1 MASCL
6 SAGLFKGLKKAV
18 FTVSYQLLLDKVR
31 LSKYYVVQIVQRGKK
46 LSGTQNKD
54 EKRFPI
60 RTALIFSLTGISF
73 FLSILFL
80 ISPASSQKFSER
92 GQAEAND
99 SSSEEQGPRIERFDF
114 KLTGNNT
121 FYQVMSALNV
131 PGPEILDIVKKAKPI
146 FDLTRIREDSVLKAF
161 TIDGRLQKVE
171 YKFSDYEFL
180 LVERDPDGN
189 MAAKKD
195 ELPHEIRETVVSGTI
210 ENSLYEDALKAGA
223 DPQAVVALTDIFAWD
238 IDFASDIHK
247 GDTFRLL
254 SEMLYVEGM
263 PVKTGKLLG
272 AEMQNG
278 GKSYS
283 AIYYEGNGGKG
294 YYDEKG
300 RSLKKTLLKSP
311 LRFRRITS
319 TFSRGR
325 FHPILKR
332 YRPHH
337 GIDYGAPTGT
347 PIESAGSGV
356 VRHAGWKG
364 GYGNFIEIKHSSGGY
379 TTAYGHLSRIG
390 KGIRAGSKVD
400 QGQVIGF
407 VGSTGISTGPHLHYE
422 VKVGGRLINP
432 LSVKS
437 LPGVPVP
444 KKEMQQFAAVKQ
456 SVQHKLTSGG
466 TAYALNNPNKKN

>member
-1 MASCL
+1 M
-6 SAGLFKGLKKAV
+6 
-18 FTVSYQLLLDKVR
+18 T
-31 LSKYYVVQIVQRGKK
+31 
-46 LSGTQNKD
+46 GTQNRN
-54 EKRFPI
+54 EKRFPV
-60 RTALIFSLTGISF
+60 RTALIISLTGISF

-80 ISPASSQKFSER
+80 TSPATSQKFYETTQDSVAL
-92 GQAEAND
+92 AED
-99 SSSEEQGPRIERFDF
+99 TGPKIERFDF

-121 FYQVMSALNV
+121 FYQIMSALNV
-131 PGPEILDIVKKAKPI
+131 PGPEILDIVKKAKPV
-146 FDLTRIREDSVLKAF
+146 FDLTRMKEDSVLKAF

-180 LVERDPDGN
+180 IVERDPDGN
-189 MAAKKD
+189 MAAKKG
-195 ELPHEIRETVVSGTI
+195 ELPHEIRETVVTGTI

-247 GDTFRLL
+247 GDSFRIL
-254 SEMLYVEGM
+254 SEMLYVDGV
-263 PVKTGKLLG
+263 PVKTGRLLG
-272 AEMQNG
+272 AEMENG
-278 GKSYS
+278 GKNYT
-283 AIYYEGNGGKG
+283 AIYYEGNNGKG

-325 FHPILKR
+325 FHPVLKR

-356 VRHAGWKG
+356 VKYAGWKG
-364 GYGNFIEIKHSSGGY
+364 GYGKYIEIKHSNGY

-390 KGIRAGSKVD
+390 KGVRSGSKVD
-400 QGQVIGF
+400 QGQVIGY

-422 VKVGGRLINP
+422 VKVNNKLINP

-444 KKEMQQFAAVKQ
+444 KKELSQFAAVRE
-456 SVQHKLTSGG
+456 SVLDKLISGG
-466 TAYALNNPNKKN
+466 TAFALNKKD

>member
-1 MASCL
+1 MIL
-6 SAGLFKGLKKAV
+6 TG
-18 FTVSYQLLLDKVR
+18 
-31 LSKYYVVQIVQRGKK
+31 I
-46 LSGTQNKD
+46 QNRN

-60 RTALIFSLTGISF
+60 RTALIFSLVGISF

-80 ISPASSQKFSER
+80 ISPASSQKFSEPAADE
-92 GQAEAND
+92 GNE
-99 SSSEEQGPRIERFDF
+99 SPSEDQGPRIERFDF
-114 KLTGNNT
+114 KLTSNNT
-121 FYQVMSALNV
+121 FYQVMTAINV
-131 PGPEILDIVKKAKPI
+131 PGPEIMDIVKKAKPV
-146 FDLTRIREDSVLKAF
+146 FNLTRLKEDSVLKAF
-161 TIDGRLQKVE
+161 TIDGRLQKIE
-171 YKFSDYEFL
+171 YKFGDYEFL

-189 MAAKKD
+189 MVAKKE
-195 ELPHEIRETVVSGTI
+195 ELPHETREVVVSGTI

-254 SEMLYVEGM
+254 SEMLYVEGV
-263 PVKTGKLLG
+263 PVKTGRLLG
-272 AEMQNG
+272 AEMENG
-278 GKSYS
+278 GKRYS
-283 AIYYEGNGGKG
+283 AIYYEGKNGNG

-325 FHPILKR
+325 YHPILKK

-337 GIDYGAPTGT
+337 GVDYGAPVGT

-356 VRHAGWKG
+356 VKKAGWNG
-364 GYGNFIEIKHSSGGY
+364 GYGNYVEIRHSNGY

-390 KGIRAGSKVD
+390 KGIRSGSKVD

-407 VGSTGISTGPHLHYE
+407 VGSTGLSSGPHLHYE
-422 VKVGGRLINP
+422 VKVNGRLINP

-444 KKEMQQFAAVKQ
+444 KKEMAQFVATRE
-456 SVQHKLTSGG
+456 SIQHKLSSGG
-466 TAYALNNPNKKN
+466 TAYAVNKP

>member
-1 MASCL
+1 MIL
-6 SAGLFKGLKKAV
+6 TGN
-18 FTVSYQLLLDKVR
+18 
-31 LSKYYVVQIVQRGKK
+31 
-46 LSGTQNKD
+46 QNRN

-60 RTALIFSLTGISF
+60 RTALIFSLVGISF

-80 ISPASSQKFSER
+80 ISPASSQKFSEPTADA
-92 GQAEAND
+92 GNE
-99 SSSEEQGPRIERFDF
+99 SPSEDQGPKIERFDF
-114 KLTGNNT
+114 KLTSNNT
-121 FYQVMSALNV
+121 FYQVMTAINV
-131 PGPEILDIVKKAKPI
+131 PGPEIMDIVKKAKPV
-146 FDLTRIREDSVLKAF
+146 FNLTRLREDSVLKAF
-161 TIDGRLQKVE
+161 TIDGRLQKIE

-189 MAAKKD
+189 MVAKKE
-195 ELPHEIRETVVSGTI
+195 ELPHEVREVVVSGTI

-254 SEMLYVEGM
+254 SEMLYVEGV
-263 PVKTGKLLG
+263 PVKTGRLIG
-272 AEMQNG
+272 AEMENG
-278 GKSYS
+278 GKKYT
-283 AIYYEGNGGKG
+283 AIYYEGKGGKG

-300 RSLKKTLLKSP
+300 RSLRKTLLKSP

-325 FHPILKR
+325 YHPILKR

-337 GIDYGAPTGT
+337 GVDYGAPVGT

-356 VRHAGWKG
+356 VRKAGWNG
-364 GYGNFIEIKHSSGGY
+364 GYGNYVEIKHSSGY

-390 KGIRAGSKVD
+390 KGIRSGAKVD
-400 QGQVIGF
+400 QGQVIGY
-407 VGSTGISTGPHLHYE
+407 VGSTGLSSGPHLHYE
-422 VKVGGRLINP
+422 VKVNGRLINP

-444 KKEMQQFAAVKQ
+444 KKEMAQFAAARE
-456 SVQHKLTSGG
+456 SVQHKLSSGG
-466 TAYALNNPNKKN
+466 TAYAVNNP

>member
-1 MASCL
+1 M
-6 SAGLFKGLKKAV
+6 
-18 FTVSYQLLLDKVR
+18 T
-31 LSKYYVVQIVQRGKK
+31 
-46 LSGTQNKD
+46 GTQNRN

-60 RTALIFSLTGISF
+60 RTALIFSLVGISF

-80 ISPASSQKFSER
+80 ISPASSQKFSES
-92 GQAEAND
+92 GTAEGTEA
-99 SSSEEQGPRIERFDF
+99 SSEDQGPKIERFDF
-114 KLTGNNT
+114 KLTSNNT
-121 FYQVMSALNV
+121 FYQIMSALNV
-131 PGPEILDIVKKAKPI
+131 TGPEILDIVRKAKPV
-146 FDLTRIREDSVLKAF
+146 FDLTRLREDSVLKAF

-180 LVERDPDGN
+180 LIERDPDGN
-189 MAAKKD
+189 MVAKKD
-195 ELPHEIRETVVSGTI
+195 ELPHETREVVVSGTI

-247 GDTFRLL
+247 GDTFRIL
-254 SEMLYVEGM
+254 SEMLYVEGV

-272 AEMQNG
+272 AEMKNG

-283 AIYYEGNGGKG
+283 AIYYEGKGGKG

-356 VRHAGWKG
+356 VKHAGWKG
-364 GYGNFIEIKHSSGGY
+364 GYGNFIEIRHSSGY

-390 KGIRAGSKVD
+390 KGIRAGAKVD
-400 QGQVIGF
+400 QGQVIGY

-432 LSVKS
+432 LSIKS
-437 LPGVPVP
+437 LPGVSVP
-444 KKEMQQFAAVKQ
+444 KKEMQQFAAARDGVKN
-456 SVQHKLTSGG
+456 KLTSGG
-466 TAYALNNPNKKN
+466 TAYALSNSKQ

>member
-1 MASCL
+1 MIL
-6 SAGLFKGLKKAV
+6 
-18 FTVSYQLLLDKVR
+18 T
-31 LSKYYVVQIVQRGKK
+31 
-46 LSGTQNKD
+46 GTQNRN

-60 RTALIFSLTGISF
+60 RTALIFSLVGISF

-80 ISPASSQKFSER
+80 ISPASSQKFSEPAA
-92 GQAEAND
+92 AEG
-99 SSSEEQGPRIERFDF
+99 SESPSEDQGPKIERFDF
-114 KLTGNNT
+114 KLTSNNT
-121 FYQVMSALNV
+121 FYQVMTAIKV

-146 FDLTRIREDSVLKAF
+146 FNLTRLKEDSVLKAF
-161 TIDGRLQKVE
+161 TIDGRLQKIE

-189 MAAKKD
+189 MAAKKE
-195 ELPHEIRETVVSGTI
+195 ELPHETREVVVSGTI
-210 ENSLYEDALKAGA
+210 ENSLYEGALKAGA

-254 SEMLYVEGM
+254 SEMLYVEGV
-263 PVKTGKLLG
+263 PVKTGRLIG
-272 AEMQNG
+272 AEMENG
-278 GKSYS
+278 GKRYA
-283 AIYYEGNGGKG
+283 AIYYEGKGGKG

-325 FHPILKR
+325 YHPILKR

-356 VRHAGWKG
+356 VKHAGWKG
-364 GYGNFIEIKHSSGGY
+364 GYGNYIEVKHSNGY

-390 KGIRAGSKVD
+390 KGIRSGAKVD
-400 QGQVIGF
+400 QGQVIGY
-407 VGSTGISTGPHLHYE
+407 VGSTGLSSGPHLHYE

-444 KKEMQQFAAVKQ
+444 KKEMAQFVAARD
-456 SVQHKLTSGG
+456 SVQHKLSSSG
-466 TAYALNNPNKKN
+466 TAYATNKP

>member
-1 MASCL
+1 M
-6 SAGLFKGLKKAV
+6 
-18 FTVSYQLLLDKVR
+18 T
-31 LSKYYVVQIVQRGKK
+31 
-46 LSGTQNKD
+46 GTQNRN
-54 EKRFPI
+54 EKRFPV
-60 RTALIFSLTGISF
+60 RTALIISLTGISF

-80 ISPASSQKFSER
+80 TSPATSQKFSETT
-92 GQAEAND
+92 QDSVALAED
-99 SSSEEQGPRIERFDF
+99 TGPKIERFDF

-121 FYQVMSALNV
+121 FYQIMSALNV
-131 PGPEILDIVKKAKPI
+131 PGPEILDIVKKAKPV
-146 FDLTRIREDSVLKAF
+146 FDLTRMKEDSVIKAF

-180 LVERDPDGN
+180 VVERDPDGF
-189 MAAKKD
+189 MAASKG
-195 ELPHEIRETVVSGTI
+195 ELPHEIRETVVTGTI

-247 GDTFRLL
+247 GDSFRIL
-254 SEMLYVEGM
+254 SEMLYVDGV
-263 PVKTGKLLG
+263 PVKTGRLLG
-272 AEMQNG
+272 AEMENG
-278 GKSYS
+278 GKSYT
-283 AIYYEGNGGKG
+283 AIYYEGKNGKG

-319 TFSRGR
+319 TFSKGR
-325 FHPILKR
+325 YHPILKR

-337 GIDYGAPTGT
+337 GIDYGAPSGT

-356 VRHAGWKG
+356 VKYAGWKG
-364 GYGNFIEIKHSSGGY
+364 GYGKYIEVKHSNGY

-390 KGIRAGSKVD
+390 KGVRSGSKVD

-422 VKVGGRLINP
+422 VKAGGRLINP
-432 LSVKS
+432 LSIKS
-437 LPGVPVP
+437 IPGVPVP
-444 KKEMQQFAAVKQ
+444 KKELSQFAAVRE
-456 SVQHKLTSGG
+456 SVLDKLISGG
-466 TAYALNNPNKKN
+466 TAFALNDPSKKN

>member
-1 MASCL
+1 
-6 SAGLFKGLKKAV
+6 
-18 FTVSYQLLLDKVR
+18 
-31 LSKYYVVQIVQRGKK
+31 
-46 LSGTQNKD
+46 
-54 EKRFPI
+54 
-60 RTALIFSLTGISF
+60 
-73 FLSILFL
+73 
-80 ISPASSQKFSER
+80 
-92 GQAEAND
+92 
-99 SSSEEQGPRIERFDF
+99 
-114 KLTGNNT
+114 
-121 FYQVMSALNV
+121 MSALNV
-131 PGPEILDIVKKAKPI
+131 PGPEILDIVKKAKPV
-146 FDLTRIREDSVLKAF
+146 FDLTRMKEDSVLKAF

-180 LVERDPDGN
+180 IVERDPDGN
-189 MAAKKD
+189 MAAKKG
-195 ELPHEIRETVVSGTI
+195 ELPHEIRETVVTGTI

-247 GDTFRLL
+247 GDSFRIL
-254 SEMLYVEGM
+254 SEMLYVDGV
-263 PVKTGKLLG
+263 PVKTGRLLG
-272 AEMQNG
+272 AEMENG
-278 GKSYS
+278 GKNYT
-283 AIYYEGNGGKG
+283 AIYYEGNNGKG

-325 FHPILKR
+325 FHPVLKR

-356 VRHAGWKG
+356 VKYAGWKG
-364 GYGNFIEIKHSSGGY
+364 GYGKYIEIKHSNGY

-390 KGIRAGSKVD
+390 KGVRSGSKVD
-400 QGQVIGF
+400 QGQVIGY

-422 VKVGGRLINP
+422 VKVNNKLINP

-444 KKEMQQFAAVKQ
+444 KKELSQFAAVRE
-456 SVQHKLTSGG
+456 SVLDKLISGG
-466 TAYALNNPNKKN
+466 TAFALNKKD

>member
-1 MASCL
+1 V
-6 SAGLFKGLKKAV
+6 K
-18 FTVSYQLLLDKVR
+18 
-31 LSKYYVVQIVQRGKK
+31 IIQRGKE
-46 LSGTQNKD
+46 LTGTQNRN

-60 RTALIFSLTGISF
+60 RTALIISLVGISF

-80 ISPASSQKFSER
+80 ISPASSQKFSEPS
-92 GQAEAND
+92 QAQDAD
-99 SSSEEQGPRIERFDF
+99 AVSEDQGPKIERFDF
-114 KLTGNNT
+114 KLTANNT
-121 FYQVMSALNV
+121 FYQIMSALNV
-131 PGPEILDIVKKAKPI
+131 SGPEILDIVKKAKPV
-146 FDLTRIREDSVLKAF
+146 FDLTRLREDSVLKAF

-180 LVERDPDGN
+180 LIERDPDGN
-189 MAAKKD
+189 MVAKKD
-195 ELPHEIRETVVSGTI
+195 ELPHETREVVVSGTI

-223 DPQAVVALTDIFAWD
+223 DSQAVVALTEIFAWD

-247 GDTFRLL
+247 GDTFNLL
-254 SEMLYVEGM
+254 SEMLYVEGV

-272 AEMQNG
+272 AQMKNG
-278 GKSYS
+278 GKNYS
-283 AIYYEGNGGKG
+283 AIYYEGKGGKG

-337 GIDYGAPTGT
+337 GVDYGAPVGT

-356 VRHAGWKG
+356 VKHAGWKG
-364 GYGNFIEIKHSSGGY
+364 GYGNYIEIKHSSGY
-379 TTAYGHLSRIG
+379 STAYGHLSRIG
-390 KGIRAGSKVD
+390 KGIRAGAKVD
-400 QGQVIGF
+400 QGQVIGY

-422 VKVGGRLINP
+422 VKVAGRLINP

-437 LPGVPVP
+437 LPGVSIS
-444 KKEMQQFAAVKQ
+444 KKEMQQFAAARDSVK
-456 SVQHKLTSGG
+456 HKFTSGG
-466 TAYALNNPNKKN
+466 TAYALTKPEN

>member
-1 MASCL
+1 M
-6 SAGLFKGLKKAV
+6 
-18 FTVSYQLLLDKVR
+18 T
-31 LSKYYVVQIVQRGKK
+31 
-46 LSGTQNKD
+46 GTQNRN

-60 RTALIFSLTGISF
+60 RTALIVSLTGISF

-80 ISPASSQKFSER
+80 ISPATSQKFSEATQTH
-92 GQAEAND
+92 GAQAEDA
-99 SSSEEQGPRIERFDF
+99 GPKIERFDF

-121 FYQVMSALNV
+121 FYQIMSALNV
-131 PGPEILDIVKKAKPI
+131 PGPEILDIVKKAKPV
-146 FDLTRIREDSVLKAF
+146 FDLTRMKEDSVLKAF

-180 LVERDPDGN
+180 VVERDPDGV
-189 MAAKKD
+189 MAAKKG
-195 ELPHEIRETVVSGTI
+195 ELPHEVRETVVTGTI

-247 GDTFRLL
+247 GDTFRIL
-254 SEMLYVEGM
+254 SEMLYVEGV
-263 PVKTGKLLG
+263 PVKTGRLLG
-272 AEMQNG
+272 AEMENG
-278 GKSYS
+278 GKDYT
-283 AIYYEGNGGKG
+283 AIYYEGKNGKG

-325 FHPILKR
+325 YHPILKR

-356 VRHAGWKG
+356 VKYAGWKG
-364 GYGNFIEIKHSSGGY
+364 GYGKYIEIKHSNGY

-390 KGIRAGSKVD
+390 KGVRAGSKVD
-400 QGQVIGF
+400 QGQVVGY
-407 VGSTGISTGPHLHYE
+407 VGSTGLSSGPHLHYE
-422 VKVGGRLINP
+422 VKVNNKLINP

-444 KKEMQQFAAVKQ
+444 KKELSQFA
-456 SVQHKLTSGG
+456 SVRDSVLDKLISGG
-466 TAYALNNPNKKN
+466 TAFAFNKKD

>member
-1 MASCL
+1 M
-6 SAGLFKGLKKAV
+6 
-18 FTVSYQLLLDKVR
+18 T
-31 LSKYYVVQIVQRGKK
+31 
-46 LSGTQNKD
+46 GTQNRN
-54 EKRFPI
+54 EKRFPV
-60 RTALIFSLTGISF
+60 RTALIVSLTGISF

-80 ISPASSQKFSER
+80 ISPATSQKFSEAT
-92 GQAEAND
+92 QA
-99 SSSEEQGPRIERFDF
+99 QGAFAEDAGPKIERFDF

-121 FYQVMSALNV
+121 FYQIMSALNV
-131 PGPEILDIVKKAKPI
+131 PGPEILDIVKKAKPV
-146 FDLTRIREDSVLKAF
+146 FDLTRMREDSVIKAF

-180 LVERDPDGN
+180 VVERDPDGF
-189 MAAKKD
+189 MAAKKG
-195 ELPHEIRETVVSGTI
+195 ELPHEVRETVVTGTI

-247 GDTFRLL
+247 GDSFRIL
-254 SEMLYVEGM
+254 SEMLYVEGV
-263 PVKTGKLLG
+263 PVKTGRLLG
-272 AEMQNG
+272 AEMENG
-278 GKSYS
+278 GKDYT
-283 AIYYEGNGGKG
+283 AIYYEGKNGKG
-294 YYDEKG
+294 YYDDKG

-325 FHPILKR
+325 YHPILKR

-356 VRHAGWKG
+356 VKYAGWKG
-364 GYGNFIEIKHSSGGY
+364 GYGKYIEVKHSNGY

-390 KGIRAGSKVD
+390 KGVRSGSKVD
-400 QGQVIGF
+400 QGQVIGY

-422 VKVGGRLINP
+422 VKAGGRLINP
-432 LSVKS
+432 LSIKS
-437 LPGVPVP
+437 IPGVPVP
-444 KKEMQQFAAVKQ
+444 KKELSQFAAVRDG
-456 SVQHKLTSGG
+456 VLDKLISGG
-466 TAYALNNPNKKN
+466 TAFALNKKD